1 MKNNGEEEKIIVEE
15 KENDFERRWKE
26 KNELKGG
33 KVDMREKMEVE
44 RSGLKGFLIRRWKE
58 IGLRIEGRLRRIEK
72 DWNMII
78 KRGDKIIED

>member
-44 RSGLKGFLIRRWKE
+44 RSGLKGFLIRR
-58 IGLRIEGRLRRIEK
+58 
-72 DWNMII
+72 
-78 KRGDKIIED
+78 